1 MDRRRFLLTS
11 VAGAFAAPL
20 AAGAQQVTKIPRIGY
35 LAPYKAQDP
44 TSIRY
49 RDAFRQ
55 GLRELG
61 YIENQNIVIEYRNA
75 GDQADR
81 LPVLAADLVSLKVDI
96 IVTAGTQAARAAQQA
111 SRTIPIVMA
120 SASDPVRTGLVA
132 TLARPGANITGLSLL
147 SPELAAKR
155 LELLREL
162 VPGVS
167 RVAILW
173 NPDDPPAALSLRET
187 EAASRA
193 LTMEVQLL
201 AVRSP
206 DDFETA
212 FRAAV
217 AGHAAALIVLPAP
230 ILNSHAK
237 DIATFALTRRLPT
250 VSYTDS
256 FPLAGGLV
264 SYGPNLADLF
274 HRAAVYVDKI
284 LKGTKPAN
292 LPVEQPTKFDLVIN
306 LKTAKALGLTIPPSL
321 LARADQVIE

>member
-1 MDRRRFLLTS
+1 MRRIGLAVVLAISFL
-11 VAGAFAAPL
+11 FAPL
-20 AAGAQQVTKIPRIGY
+20 VVVAEQAGKIPRIGY
-35 LAPYKAQDP
+35 LVPYKAQDP

-61 YIENQNIVIEYRNA
+61 YIENKNIVIEYRNA
-75 GDQADR
+75 ADQADR

-173 NPDDPPAALSLRET
+173 NPDDPPAVLSLRET

-206 DDFETA
+206 DEFETA

-237 DIATFALTRRLPT
+237 DIATF
-250 VSYTDS
+250 DS

-264 SYGPNLADLF
+264 SYGPSLADLF

-284 LKGTKPAN
+284 LKGAKPAN
-292 LPVEQPTKFDLVIN
+292 LPVEQPMKFELVIN
-306 LKTAKALGLTIPPSL
+306 LKTAKALGLTIPQSVL
-321 LARADQVIE
+321 LRADQVIE